1 MRFKIPGRT
10 TNVRLFERVE
20 TNDPQHHIFDVGIE
34 YEDGSIDWL
43 VIPGS
48 GSYTLITRVFKS
60 RNRSRPKAWLYRDA
74 RCNFL
79 FPTGAIHHR
88 SSDGYSRG

>member
-48 GSYTLITRVFKS
+48 GSYTS
-60 RNRSRPKAWLYRDA
+60 AKAFVKRIDEKAQTDKPLA
-74 RCNFL
+74 TAQIECPHICGLSL
-79 FPTGAIHHR
+79 FFA
-88 SSDGYSRG
+88 YL

>member
-48 GSYTLITRVFKS
+48 GSYTS
-60 RNRSRPKAWLYRDA
+60 AKAFVKRIDEKAQTDKPLA
-74 RCNFL
+74 
-79 FPTGAIHHR
+79 TA
-88 SSDGYSRG
+88 

>member
-20 TNDPQHHIFDVGIE
+20 TTDPQYDIFDVGIE
-34 YEDGSIDWL
+34 YEDGSIDSL

-48 GSYTLITRVFKS
+48 GSYTSAKAFIKRVDEKAELEKS
-60 RNRSRPKAWLYRDA
+60 IA
-74 RCNFL
+74 
-79 FPTGAIHHR
+79 TT
-88 SSDGYSRG
+88 